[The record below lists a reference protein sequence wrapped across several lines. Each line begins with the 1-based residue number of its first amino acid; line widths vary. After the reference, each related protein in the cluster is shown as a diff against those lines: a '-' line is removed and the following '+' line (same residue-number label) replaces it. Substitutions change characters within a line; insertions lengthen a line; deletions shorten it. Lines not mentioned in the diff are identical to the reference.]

1 MLNWLINLKFQF
13 GFIESGNNYT
23 ESLIDFYN
31 LICVLLVLITFLI
44 GYWMIFILNNHI
56 FKKNILL
63 NIFNF
68 KFILKGKKNLR
79 FFINTK
85 LEDRSFSYLSLDDI
99 KDYPKLEGSWCILP
113 LGFVSTVSYPS
124 IGLEYGISPDIT
136 PLVTLKVIAHQWYWI
151 FELEAKASPGL
162 IEGNDNFFFF
172 NSDIYKLFTETYG
185 DVDAFYNGLE
195 NLDFQVLSKTIEV
208 NLKNEEEQGFFRLF
222 TETYGDVDAFYNG
235 LENLDFQVLSKTIE
249 VNLKNEEEPGF
260 FRLLTVDNKI
270 VLPINTPIKLI
281 VTSVDVLHSFAIP
294 AWGVK
299 IDAIPGRLSE
309 QIILIERPGTYWGQC
324 SELCGPYHGFMP
336 VVIEISSYPVFLKNF
351 FN

>member
-1 MLNWLINLKFQF
+1 
-13 GFIESGNNYT
+13 
-23 ESLIDFYN
+23 
-31 LICVLLVLITFLI
+31 
-44 GYWMIFILNNHI
+44 MIFILNNHI

-63 NIFNF
+63 NIFNLD
-68 KFILKGKKNLR
+68 FILKGKKNLR

-208 NLKNEEEQGFFRLF
+208 NLKNEEE
-222 TETYGDVDAFYNG
+222 
-235 LENLDFQVLSKTIE
+235 
-249 VNLKNEEEPGF
+249 PGF

>member
-1 MLNWLINLKFQF
+1 
-13 GFIESGNNYT
+13 
-23 ESLIDFYN
+23 
-31 LICVLLVLITFLI
+31 
-44 GYWMIFILNNHI
+44 
-56 FKKNILL
+56 
-63 NIFNF
+63 
-68 KFILKGKKNLR
+68 
-79 FFINTK
+79 
-85 LEDRSFSYLSLDDI
+85 
-99 KDYPKLEGSWCILP
+99 
-113 LGFVSTVSYPS
+113 VSTVSYPS

-136 PLVTLKVIAHQWYWI
+136 PLVTLKIIAHQWYWV

-185 DVDAFYNGLE
+185 DVDAFYNELE
-195 NLDFQVLSKTIEV
+195 NLDFQT
-208 NLKNEEEQGFFRLF
+208 
-222 TETYGDVDAFYNG
+222 
-235 LENLDFQVLSKTIE
+235 LSKTIE

-294 AWGVK
+294 GWGVK

-309 QIILIERPGTYWGQC
+309 QIILIERPGIYWGQC

>member
-63 NIFNF
+63 NIFNLD
-68 KFILKGKKNLR
+68 FILKGKKNLR

-208 NLKNEEEQGFFRLF
+208 NLKNEEE
-222 TETYGDVDAFYNG
+222 
-235 LENLDFQVLSKTIE
+235 
-249 VNLKNEEEPGF
+249 PGF

>member
-1 MLNWLINLKFQF
+1 MLNWLTNLKFQF

-63 NIFNF
+63 NIFNLD
-68 KFILKGKKNLR
+68 FILKGKKNLR

-151 FELEAKASPGL
+151 FELEAKSSPGL

-172 NSDIYKLFTETYG
+172 NSDIYK
-185 DVDAFYNGLE
+185 
-195 NLDFQVLSKTIEV
+195 
-208 NLKNEEEQGFFRLF
+208 LF